1 MSVSSF
7 NRSIISKP
15 DLLKLLHKL
24 FDWEWLTIVLVSW
37 ALLMFYFRVAKRLSI
52 VDVPNS
58 RSSHQSVTIRGA
70 GIIFVLIFLLGLLN
84 ETMGGQISYSL
95 RDGIWVVLGFI
106 LISSLSFW
114 DDIRPLSPGF
124 RLVVQLISVLLMVSG
139 FWDLGWWLI
148 LVVIVIL
155 GIINA
160 YNFMDGIN
168 GITVMYSAVS
178 VGGILLLR
186 KQLGLYE
193 SWYDNSMLGLFGA
206 FAVFAFFNLRI
217 RAICFAG
224 DVGAISIAF
233 LLCYGLMDVVMETG
247 NLGYVLVLG
256 IYGLDS
262 VATIVFRKLRGE
274 SLSEAHR
281 SHLYQYLA
289 NEKKYKHVWVALIF
303 AALQLVINVV
313 ILRDDWLLTWIFF
326 GLVVVVYL
334 GYRINQ
340 EGWNRLVKK
349 Y

>member
-1 MSVSSF
+1 
-7 NRSIISKP
+7 
-15 DLLKLLHKL
+15 
-24 FDWEWLTIVLVSW
+24 
-37 ALLMFYFRVAKRLSI
+37 MFYFRVAKRFSI

-58 RSSHQSVTIRGA
+58 RSSHQSTTIRGA

-84 ETMGGQISYSL
+84 ETIGGQISDSL

-106 LISSLSFW
+106 LISGLSFW
-114 DDIRPLSPGF
+114 DDIRPLSPSV
-124 RLVVQLISVLLMVSG
+124 RLVVQVFSVLLMLSG
-139 FWDLGWWLI
+139 FMELGWWLV
-148 LVVIVIL
+148 LAVIIIV

-168 GITVMYSAVS
+168 GITVLYSAVS
-178 VGGILLLR
+178 VGGVLLIR
-186 KQLGLYE
+186 KQLGFYE

-206 FAVFAFFNLRI
+206 FAVFAFFNLRV
-217 RAICFAG
+217 RAVCFAG
-224 DVGAISIAF
+224 DVGSIGMAF
-233 LLCYGLMDVVMETG
+233 LLCYGLLEVIVETG
-247 NLGYVLVLG
+247 NLGYMLLLG
-256 IYGLDS
+256 VYGLDS

-313 ILRDDWLLTWIFF
+313 ILRDDWLLTWILF

-340 EGWNRLVKK
+340 ESWNRLVKK